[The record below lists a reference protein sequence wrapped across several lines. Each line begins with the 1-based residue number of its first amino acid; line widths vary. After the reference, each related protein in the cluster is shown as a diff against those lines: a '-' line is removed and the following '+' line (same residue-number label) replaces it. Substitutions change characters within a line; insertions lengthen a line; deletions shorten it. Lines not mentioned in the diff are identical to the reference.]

1 MSNVRLKAKAAEHEI
16 SLWSIIISSYYAKC
30 MPNEPIY
37 PELQQI
43 LKQSSDPENLTSR
56 SP

>member
-43 LKQSSDPENLTSR
+43 SKQSSDPENLTSR